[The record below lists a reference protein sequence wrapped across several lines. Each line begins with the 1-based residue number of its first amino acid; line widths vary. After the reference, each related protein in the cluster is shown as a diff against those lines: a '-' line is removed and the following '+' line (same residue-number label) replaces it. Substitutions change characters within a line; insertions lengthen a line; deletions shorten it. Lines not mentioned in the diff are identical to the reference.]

1 MIDTHVHLNR
11 REFADDREAVVQ
23 RAREAGVRG
32 FINVG
37 YDLESSEASV
47 ALAATHPEI
56 RATVGVHPHDAQ
68 LLADAQGRLTADGE
82 LRLDQL
88 LELAEEPGV
97 VAVGEIGL
105 DFFRDLSPRPAQRT
119 ALRHQLAL
127 ATRLDLPVVFH
138 IRDAYPET
146 LALVDEVGLPARGAV
161 LHSFAGQA
169 EHARW
174 AKERGCLLGI
184 GGPVTYKN
192 SRLPDVL
199 AEAGVTPDD
208 VLLETDAPWLPPVP
222 HRGQRNES
230 AYLPHT
236 GEKLAAVLG
245 VTLPELIKST
255 DANVVRLFGPWPG
268 VLDDAP
274 GAALE

>member
-268 VLDDAP
+268 VLDDAV